1 MVQGGGQDE
10 IYCAPSLYTRM
21 PVRLLPEI
29 DTPLAA
35 RRYLALVG
43 WALCCALTLLIGR
56 PAFADTSPAV
66 VEVSN
71 AAMVISDASKVPP
84 DDADWQAVALPHRK
98 PKPAG
103 LALVSYWYKMPFS
116 AGTGTAP
123 TWVYFP
129 GLPSGGEVFL
139 NGSLVGAV
147 PGATET
153 VQVRW
158 FRPHMMLLPPAL
170 LRSGPNVLAVHLSIR
185 ELLTSFGPVQIG
197 SEAILRPRFNR
208 LMFWEETIAEVSTA
222 FCLLAGSLIILFWLR
237 RREERLYGLFG
248 FCMLF
253 WGMRTLLLHLPVVP
267 VAELMLWRSAYYFST
282 GGFIVLINGFML
294 RFSGKEHPRI
304 RHVMIAYWLI
314 GCLIFAAG
322 GMTMRPLMNSW
333 WLPGFLPWTLY
344 AVGQLCRFA
353 LAQRTRASLAMG
365 LAVLLALALS
375 LHDFIVQEG
384 WLGLHEIYLMHLA
397 VPSFLLVMTGVL
409 SDRFLDSLRRVESV
423 NEQLAAKVAVREKEI
438 AESYRRVQALER
450 ANAATE
456 ERHRIM
462 QDMHDGVGSH
472 LLTTLVMVERGAA
485 SREITVAMLQE
496 CLDDMRLVIDSLAP
510 DDPDLLPVLGNFRF
524 RMEARF
530 KAMGLTLDW
539 RSHAMPD
546 ALEVAPRA
554 GLHMLRMLQEALANV
569 LKHARASR
577 VGVMLNFSTQSLV
590 IEVTDDGIGFDP
602 AQARSGRGLNNMLI
616 RARKLGASCV
626 ISHPATGTCVRIVI
640 PLQAISAGVAVGT
653 RASAAS
659 NSLRQTA

>member
-1 MVQGGGQDE
+1 M
-10 IYCAPSLYTRM
+10 
-21 PVRLLPEI
+21 RLLHQI
-29 DTPLAA
+29 DTPFPIRRQLAF
-35 RRYLALVG
+35 LAV
-43 WALCCALTLLIGR
+43 WLCCILILLIGR
-56 PAFADTSPAV
+56 PAFADAAQAV
-66 VEVSN
+66 LELDR
-71 AAMVISDASKVPP
+71 AAVTISDTSTVPP
-84 DDADWQAVALPHRK
+84 DDSAWQEVALPHRK

-103 LALVSYWYKMPFS
+103 LGLVSYWYRMPFLADS
-116 AGTGTAP
+116 STTP

-129 GLPSGGEVFL
+129 GLPSGGKVFL
-139 NGSLVGAV
+139 NGFLVGAV
-147 PGATET
+147 PGATERE
-153 VQVRW
+153 QVRW
-158 FRPHMMLLPPAL
+158 YRPHLLLLPPAL
-170 LRSGPNVLAVHLSIR
+170 LRAGSNLLAVHLSIR
-185 ELLTSFGPVQIG
+185 EPLTSFGPVQIG
-197 SEAILRPRFNR
+197 SEAVLRARFDR

-222 FCLLAGSLIILFWLR
+222 VCLLAGILIILFWLR

-253 WGMRTLLLHLPVVP
+253 WGMRTLLLRLAVVP
-267 VAELMLWRSAYYFST
+267 VADLMLWRSAYYFAT
-282 GGFIVLINGFML
+282 AGFIVLITGFML
-294 RFSGKEHPRI
+294 RFSGRDHPRI
-304 RHVMIAYWLI
+304 RRVLVAYWLI
-314 GCLIFAAG
+314 GCLVFAAG
-322 GMTMRPLMNSW
+322 GMGLRPIMNSW

-344 AVGQLCRFA
+344 AVAQLCRFA

-365 LAVLLALALS
+365 LAVVLALALA

-384 WLGLHEIYLMHLA
+384 WLGLPEIYLMHLA

-456 ERHRIM
+456 ERQRIM

-546 ALEVAPRA
+546 GLEVAPHA
-554 GLHMLRMLQEALANV
+554 GLHILRMLQEALANV

-577 VGVMLNFSTQSLV
+577 VGVTLNFSVQSLV
-590 IEVTDDGIGFDP
+590 IEVTDDGVGFDP
-602 AQARSGRGLNNMLI
+602 AHARSGRGLNNMQI

-626 ISHPATGTCVRIVI
+626 ISHPATGTSVRIVV
-640 PLQAISAGVAVGT
+640 PLQAIGAGVAVGT
-653 RASAAS
+653 RASSAA